1 MSQVRQRM
9 VRCLR
14 QGVPNGI
21 LEAAQVDACHEEGRE
36 GTGDGENGQGIGG
49 RVLRPSDEGNRS
61 RPLSREA
68 PRGSLRDPHG
78 RRPTL
83 AMGHPFEGGKKEKW
97 LGNIVFG
104 SWITLHMNGQ
114 LKKEPFVEALMAGR
128 LPQWFEEQIR
138 NDPKMSYYAKALV
151 DGDLFGQIQWDREKL
166 KLFDPKSRLVC
177 LDAQF
182 KYRSNTQTNAS

>member
-1 MSQVRQRM
+1 MRKAEKERETVKMAKGLAEEYYGHLMKAIDLNLFPAKHHEGVFGIRM
-9 VRCLR
+9 
-14 QGVPNGI
+14 
-21 LEAAQVDACHEEGRE
+21 DAG
-36 GTGDGENGQGIGG
+36 
-49 RVLRPSDEGNRS
+49 
-61 RPLSREA
+61 
-68 PRGSLRDPHG
+68 
-78 RRPTL
+78 PTVT
-83 AMGHPFEGGKKEKW
+83 MGHPFEGGKKEKW